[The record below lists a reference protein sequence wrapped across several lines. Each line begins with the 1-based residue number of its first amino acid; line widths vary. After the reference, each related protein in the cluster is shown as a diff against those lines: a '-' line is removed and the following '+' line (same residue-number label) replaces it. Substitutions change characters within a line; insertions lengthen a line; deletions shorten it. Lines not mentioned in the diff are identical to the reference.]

1 MLSTIHDASIVG
13 TGKIDQNSGQEK
25 MKPNV
30 IVQYN
35 AFMGGV
41 DKLDQMLESYLSLRE
56 SMKWYKKLFQHLL
69 DVTVYNSF
77 VLYKEK
83 NPGTQDTLLSF
94 RTKLIDGILTKYCT
108 ARHIATGGRRSG
120 SDAPIRLTDRHFP
133 AFIPPT
139 STCRDPKRECRV
151 CGKSKRDGKRIRK
164 QMRCMCGKCGG
175 VPLCVVP
182 CFSQYHSYLDYAHH
196 RDEAYSSD

>member
-1 MLSTIHDASIVG
+1 
-13 TGKIDQNSGQEK
+13 
-25 MKPNV
+25 MKPSV

-41 DKLDQMLESYLSLRE
+41 DKLDQMLEPYLSLRK

-77 VLYKEK
+77 VLYKKK

-94 RTKLIDGILTKYCT
+94 HTKLIDGILTKYCT
-108 ARHIATGGRRSG
+108 AQHIATGGRPSG
-120 SDAPIRLTDRHFP
+120 SGDAPIRLTDRHFP

-139 STCRDPKRECRV
+139 STCPDPKRECRV

-164 QMRCMCGKCGG
+164 QTRYMCGQCGG

-182 CFSQYHSYLDYAHH
+182 CFSRYHSYLMKHIVRTDLSGK
-196 RDEAYSSD
+196 RLLCCVMINISCFVMIAYT